1 MITLVIPPKK
11 AITEFTNMLKVEM
24 GKAEQIKDRV
34 NRNSVI
40 DALKSSNES
49 KLLIV
54 LFDVLGL
61 KQYNNKTPKNGL
73 ILFCGHVLQED
84 GKTTKK
90 LCYNFEPFKTINT
103 TIYKCDNKFYVDEL
117 ADLLEHD

>member
-61 KQYNNKTPKNGL
+61 K
-73 ILFCGHVLQED
+73 
-84 GKTTKK
+84 
-90 LCYNFEPFKTINT
+90 
-103 TIYKCDNKFYVDEL
+103 
-117 ADLLEHD
+117 